1 MKIKWSGIGIVDGRG
16 KINGSVASKNRGG
29 AYLRTKVTPINRR
42 TNAQQNVRSKFGFI
56 AQLWRNLTEIQR
68 KAWGAAVENYKH
80 TDIFGDLKSPSG
92 FNLFSKLNLPM
103 INTTG
108 GWNVNPP
115 TPVEV
120 PVALLGDFVVNISST
135 GAFTLALEANP
146 LNTSGGILVIDATPS
161 LSTGINFV
169 KSEFRR
175 IHHQVVPDSQVALT
189 VDFSDEYRAVFGEPV
204 SDQKVFVR
212 AYYIAPTGQ
221 QGVPAQASTIVINED
236 VPET

>member
-16 KINGSVASKNRGG
+16 KINGSVASRNRGG

-56 AQLWRNLTEIQR
+56 AQLWRNLTEVQR

-92 FNLFSKLNLPM
+92 FNLFSKLNIPM

-108 GWNVNPP
+108 GWNDIPP

-120 PVALLGDFVVNISST
+120 PNVELGTFLVNIET
-135 GAFTLALEANP
+135 GKFSIAIEP
-146 LNTSGGILVIDATPS
+146 DSLNTGGGIIVVDATPS
-161 LSTGINFV
+161 LSPGINFV
-169 KSEFRR
+169 KSQYRR
-175 IHHQVVPDSQVALT
+175 IHHDVV
-189 VDFSDEYRAVFGEPV
+189 VDASLGQTLNLYDDYVAVFGTPTEGL
-204 SDQKVFVR
+204 KVFVR
-212 AYYIAPTGQ
+212 VHYIAPTGQ
-221 QGVPAQASTIVINED
+221 QGIPAQASTIVISE
-236 VPET
+236 PQQAG

>member
-56 AQLWRNLTEIQR
+56 AQLWRNMTEVQR
-68 KAWGAAVENYKH
+68 KAWNAAVENYKH

-108 GWNVNPP
+108 GWNDIPP

-120 PVALLGDFVVNISST
+120 PNAIIDNAGANLT
-135 GAFTLALEANP
+135 GNAMGVSLADNA
-146 LNTSGGILVIDATPS
+146 LNTGGGILVIDATPS
-161 LSTGINFV
+161 LSPGINFV
-169 KSEFRR
+169 KSQYRR
-175 IHHQVVPDSQVALT
+175 IHHEVVADASQNQV
-189 VDFSDEYRAVFGEPV
+189 FNIWNEYVAVFGTPTEGMKIFFRV
-204 SDQKVFVR
+204 
-212 AYYIAPTGQ
+212 YYIAPTGQ
-221 QGVPAQASTIVINED
+221 QGVPAQASAIVIDE
-236 VPET
+236 VITPGG